1 MISKVRL
8 SNIQKNYRSICVYN
22 ADENRSPSLSKPLDT
37 YIIKTF
43 QITKTKFQNRNL
55 CLRHREK
62 EFCFWKKKM
71 VTFAIVGPNDIPLY
85 ILGEEGAKVRED
97 LSLSLST
104 YSKRKTYSTLQANAK
119 FAHLNQFILHASL
132 DIVHEK
138 MLEKTD
144 TYVIVCVYIFFVT
157 SFLDVVQVLERCRS
171 VQWDYSL
178 CICHSRWCHFPF
190 TSQEEKLLSVPNL
203 FREGSWVIR
212 QGIFISFSSLSPS
225 SKTYTQFHFGR

>member
-8 SNIQKNYRSICVYN
+8 SNIQKKLSFYVCVYN

-43 QITKTKFQNRNL
+43 QTKKFQNLEIFVFDKEKNL
-55 CLRHREK
+55 
-62 EFCFWKKKM
+62 KKKM

-157 SFLDVVQVLERCRS
+157 
-171 VQWDYSL
+171 
-178 CICHSRWCHFPF
+178 
-190 TSQEEKLLSVPNL
+190 
-203 FREGSWVIR
+203 
-212 QGIFISFSSLSPS
+212 
-225 SKTYTQFHFGR
+225 